1 MKLQKWVY
9 FYLIFMRRISQNGK
23 ICVGEL
29 SLENFWNNGLCLKSL
44 EVWGGAGDY
53 IAINFSLLI
62 DGVEKK
68 NTSVSLIYNKKQIY
82 NIY

>member
-1 MKLQKWVY
+1 MKLQKWLC
-9 FYLIFMRRISQNGK
+9 FYLIFMRRISQNGE

-29 SLENFWNNGLCLKSL
+29 SLENFWNNGLCLKSV

-82 NIY
+82 KIY

>member
-1 MKLQKWVY
+1 
-9 FYLIFMRRISQNGK
+9 MRRISQNGE

-29 SLENFWNNGLCLKSL
+29 SLENFWNNGLCLKSV

-68 NTSVSLIYNKKQIY
+68 NVLLFLSYIRRSRYTRYISR
-82 NIY
+82 